1 MNEKGEVESVSLS
14 EFGNWIVETIE
25 QFLTML
31 QNISSPLFMVVLGIS
46 AFVLVL
52 GVLLGSNKLRG
63 AGGGGLLF
71 AIIAFLIVRN
81 AETVVGVLESFTNNA
96 P

>member
-1 MNEKGEVESVSLS
+1 MNDSGEVESVTLN

-25 QFLTML
+25 QFLVML
-31 QNISSPLFMVVLGIS
+31 QNISSPLFMMFLGIS
-46 AFVLVL
+46 AFVLVI
-52 GVLLGSNKLRG
+52 GIVLGSNRLRG
-63 AGGGGLLF
+63 AGGGGLVF

-81 AETVVGVLESFTNNA
+81 ADTVIAVLEGVTNNA